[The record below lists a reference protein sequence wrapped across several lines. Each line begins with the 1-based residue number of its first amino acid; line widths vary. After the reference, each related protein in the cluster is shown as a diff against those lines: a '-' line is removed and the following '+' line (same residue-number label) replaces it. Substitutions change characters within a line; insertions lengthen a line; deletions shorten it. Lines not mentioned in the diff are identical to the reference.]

1 MKNNGYFK
9 LTSWSVDNKI
19 PVYMFTFAIII
30 LGIIAYINLP
40 KEQFPDIVIPT
51 IIVQTV
57 YPGTSPADVEN
68 LITKPIEKQ
77 LKAVTGIKRV
87 RSQSLPDVSVVIV
100 EFTTDVE
107 PSVAK
112 QRVSDAVDKSKNFL
126 PDDLDRDPVI
136 QEVDFSEFPIM
147 FVNISGKIESRTL
160 KNYAEDI
167 QDAIESLKEIT
178 RVDIIGAP
186 EREFQVDLDLFK
198 MQAATIT
205 FNDVQNAIRSENIN
219 ISAGEIL
226 NNGTRRNIR
235 ILSQFKDVE
244 DIKNIIIKS
253 GRGSILYLRDIA
265 TVRDDLKEQ
274 QSFAR
279 LNGEPVITLSVIKRS
294 GQNLIDAAEKIYK
307 IVDDFT
313 QTKLPKGVRI
323 TITGDRSIPTRVNL
337 DDLINSVII
346 GFILVV
352 LVLMFFMGVR
362 DSVFVGLAVPISSFL
377 AFLLMPSLGFSFN
390 LVVTFTFLLAL
401 GIIVDDAI
409 VVVENTHRLY
419 TKEGMEIRKATKSA
433 ATEVIKPV
441 IAGTLTTIAPFFPLL
456 FFPGIAGKFMFY
468 LPVIMILTLV
478 ASLFV
483 AFVINPVLAAD
494 FMHKDPNKKIN
505 PKRVH
510 IVSAVMIVFAILFH
524 LISLPIAG
532 NMMIILVI
540 LGYFN
545 QYILTPVLIK
555 GFQEKVL
562 PLFMKLYKGTLRFF
576 LKGKM
581 PYFAVAG
588 MFLIFIIS
596 IVIFAMFPPKVV
608 FFPQSEPNFVYV
620 YIKLPI
626 GTDAKVTDS
635 VTKIIEGKVENI
647 IGKNNPLVK
656 SIISNVGIGAG
667 DPSNPDRTITP
678 HKGKITVAFVEFAKR
693 GGKSTQFYLDE
704 IRNKIKN
711 FPGAEILVSM
721 ENSGPPVGKPINI
734 EISGDDIKTLQSLE
748 RQLKQA
754 IKNAKIE
761 GIEKLNSDLVENKPE
776 ILIEIDRIKANS
788 EGISSAQVGLAL
800 RTAIFGTEATKFR
813 DDKDEYPVQ
822 IRIDKDYRN
831 NLDAVLNMPI
841 TFRDMNTNQF
851 RQVPISAFTKISY
864 INTFESI
871 NRKNQKRTITLSSN
885 VIGGFNA
892 NQINREIAALV
903 SNLNVPLG
911 YSIKLTGEQ
920 EDQKEASGFLSLAF
934 LISII
939 LILLILVTQFNS
951 TIKPLII
958 LTQIILSTIGVFLGF
973 AIFKQTFSIVVTG
986 IGVVALAG
994 IVVKNG
1000 IILIDF
1006 IEELRK
1012 KGGRIRENIVNAGA
1026 IRFNP
1031 VALTAASTSL
1041 GLIPLAIGFNINFET
1056 FLSAFNPNIFLG
1068 GDSVA
1073 FWAPLA
1079 WAIIYGLTFS
1089 TFLTLV
1095 VVPCMYFIQYT
1106 FNVRFTRWKRLRRY
1120 RLGLKYNNK
1129 INGK

>member
-9 LTSWSVDNKI
+9 LTSWAVDNKI
-19 PVYMFTFAIII
+19 PVYMFTIAITI

-57 YPGTSPADVEN
+57 YPGTSPADIEN

-87 RSQSLPDVSVVIV
+87 RSQSLPDVSVITV
-100 EFTTDVE
+100 EFTTDIE

-112 QRVSDAVDKSKNFL
+112 LRVTDAVDKAKNFL
-126 PDDLDRDPVI
+126 PNDLDRDPIV

-147 FVNISGKIESRTL
+147 FVNISGKIESRKL
-160 KNYAEDI
+160 KIYAEDI

-205 FNDVQNAIRSENIN
+205 FNDVQTAINRENVN
-219 ISAGEIL
+219 ISAGEIV
-226 NNGTRRNIR
+226 NNGIRRNLR

-244 DIKNIIIKS
+244 DIKNIIVKS
-253 GRGSILYLRDIA
+253 GRGSIIYLRDIA
-265 TVRDDLKEQ
+265 IVRDDVKEQ

-294 GQNLIDAAEKIYK
+294 GQNLLDAAQNIYK
-307 IVDDFT
+307 IVEDFS
-313 QTKLPKGVRI
+313 QTKLPKDIKI
-323 TITGDRSIPTRVNL
+323 TITGDRSIPTKVNL
-337 DDLINSVII
+337 EDLINTVII

-409 VVVENTHRLY
+409 VVIENTHRLY
-419 TKEGMEIRKATKSA
+419 TKENMEIRKATKYA

-441 IAGTLTTIAPFFPLL
+441 IAGTLTTIAPFIPLL

-478 ASLFV
+478 ASLLV

-494 FMHKDPNKKIN
+494 FMHRDPNKPIN

-510 IVSAVMIVFAILFH
+510 IIAGVMIVFAILFH
-524 LISLPIAG
+524 LISVPTAG
-532 NMMIILVI
+532 NLLIILVV

-545 QYILTPVLIK
+545 QYILTPILIK
-555 GFQEKVL
+555 GFQEKTL
-562 PLFMKLYKGTLRFF
+562 PWFMNLYKSTLRFF
-576 LKGKM
+576 LRGKM
-581 PYFAVAG
+581 PYIAVAV
-588 MFLIFIIS
+588 MFVMFIVS
-596 IVIFAMFPPKVV
+596 IIIFAMFPPRVV
-608 FFPQSEPNFVYV
+608 FFPESEPNFVYV

-626 GTDAKVTDS
+626 GTDARVTDS
-635 VTKIIEGKVENI
+635 VTKIIEGKVQNI
-647 IGKNNPLVK
+647 LGNDNPIVK
-656 SIISNVGIGAG
+656 SVISNVGIGAG

-678 HKGKITVAFVEFAKR
+678 HKGKITVAFVEYAKR
-693 GGKSTQFYLDE
+693 GGKSTQLYLDE
-704 IRNKIKN
+704 IRSKIKN
-711 FPGAEILVSM
+711 FPGAEILVSK
-721 ENSGPPVGKPINI
+721 ENNGPPVGKPINI
-734 EISGDDIKTLQSLE
+734 EISGDEIKILQNLE

-754 IKNAKIE
+754 ISDAKIE
-761 GIEKLNSDLVENKPE
+761 GIERLNSDLVENKPE

-788 EGISSAQVGLAL
+788 EGISSAQVGIAL
-800 RTAIFGTEATKFR
+800 RTAIFGSEATKFR

-822 IRIDKDYRN
+822 IRIDKSYRD
-831 NLDAVLNMPI
+831 NLEAILNMPI

-851 RQVPISAFTKISY
+851 KQVPISAFTKVSY

-885 VIGGFNA
+885 VFGGYNA
-892 NQINREIAALV
+892 NEINKEIAEV
-903 SNLNVPLG
+903 VKSLNIPLG
-911 YSIKLTGEQ
+911 YSINLTGEQ

-934 LISII
+934 LVSII

-951 TIKPLII
+951 TIKPFII
-958 LTQIILSTIGVFLGF
+958 LTQVILSTIGVFLGF
-973 AIFKQTFSIVVTG
+973 VLFKQTFSIVVTG

-1012 KGGRIRENIVNAGA
+1012 KGGRIKDNIINGGA

-1056 FLSAFNPNIFLG
+1056 LLAKFNPNIFLG

-1095 VVPCMYFIQYT
+1095 VVPCMYFIQYA
-1106 FNVRFTRWKRLRRY
+1106 FSVKFKRWKNLRDYRLR
-1120 RLGLKYNNK
+1120 LKFNSSSDSN
-1129 INGK
+1129 